1 MGCLPP
7 FSAGARFRWPIH
19 RIFGPQLL
27 SWPRTRHVPRRRA
40 VDRPSLAECQ
50 RPKWPANCPCHEVQ
64 WRSPWQRFFGDLGDF
79 ACEFSDLGVASQL
92 PVCLVFFEM
101 LAKKNTDVAC
111 LATVRPDVVRKK
123 PRSSQ
128 QRWES
133 TINILISNYCQYLS
147 IRSISITVITY
158 PHMIQ

>member
-1 MGCLPP
+1 
-7 FSAGARFRWPIH
+7 
-19 RIFGPQLL
+19 
-27 SWPRTRHVPRRRA
+27 
-40 VDRPSLAECQ
+40 
-50 RPKWPANCPCHEVQ
+50 
-64 WRSPWQRFFGDLGDF
+64 
-79 ACEFSDLGVASQL
+79 
-92 PVCLVFFEM
+92 
-101 LAKKNTDVAC
+101 